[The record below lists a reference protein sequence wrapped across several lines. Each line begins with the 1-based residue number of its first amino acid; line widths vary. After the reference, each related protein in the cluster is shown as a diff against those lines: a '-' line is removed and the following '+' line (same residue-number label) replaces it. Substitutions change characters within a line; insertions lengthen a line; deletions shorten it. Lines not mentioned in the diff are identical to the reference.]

1 MAVVLQFL
9 GGEKVSLR
17 LKVAAAVGIVSL
29 CSFLF
34 VFFALN
40 RILLQRFMHLENTE
54 IAEKA
59 KQLSLL
65 VEREKRNLE
74 RIVYD
79 WAFWDDTYRFM
90 GGEYP
95 EYVEVNCTDDIFPNL
110 GIDFLGFLR
119 PDGTLVYGKSV
130 DPNTRESLPL
140 PQDLVR
146 LIRVV
151 GQSLSPAYLLDGR
164 SGFLSVQGEVW
175 FFALSWILKSDLSG
189 PPKGFLVM
197 ARRVDQ
203 SFLNHLSDLFGHEI
217 NLVALDEVSLASLY
231 EKSFTV
237 SELSPFKV
245 SITVPF
251 PYASGRGGFAL
262 TFPYERRFFAQGL
275 EVARFLLLGHLVGS
289 LGILLLLF
297 FSIERVV
304 VQRVLRL
311 ASFLQR
317 VRETGDFAERVEVQG
332 NDEVALVGSA
342 VCALL
347 EEIERRTGELAES
360 EARFR
365 RLFEEVPVG
374 VYQAS
379 FGGTVLQANSRMLA
393 ILGCSN
399 FSELEEL
406 GLSFFRQDVP
416 LSLEAFERF
425 LKEHGEVRN
434 VISTW
439 KVRDGSLR
447 FLRESARMI
456 GEEVYE
462 GTLEDVTE
470 EVLAREGAWRSE
482 MYHRVILEYSSDG
495 VVVLNREGKIEFATS
510 SVKNVTGYSPEELQG
525 ASAVSL
531 IHPEDARWVK
541 RVFLEGAEGMVKQVE
556 FRLRHR
562 NGEWRTIEAVGRILL
577 SHPLIQGIVVTIRDV
592 TEKRRVEEEL
602 RFLGFRDAL
611 TGLYN
616 RLYFEEELQRLNSSR
631 LLPLSII
638 IGDVNGL
645 KIVNDAFGHAE
656 GDRLLQVVAEAFRA
670 SCRQEDVVARWGG
683 DEFAV
688 ILPKTG
694 KDVAW
699 EICSRVREKL
709 QKEPLPLPV
718 GIALGWATRE
728 NLFQSLEDVVKEAEE
743 RMYRAKLSER
753 ESFYRDILTALEDAL
768 LRIKGKRFLE
778 EVKYLALRFAER
790 IALPLGEQEKLSLL
804 ARFHDVGVIP
814 LVQQGEWPGLP
825 KEVFLRRHTESGYF
839 IASNIPLLV
848 PISEAILSHE
858 ERWDGKGLPR
868 GLRGEEIPLLSRIVA
883 LCVAFLERSP
893 SEALEYIKG
902 ESGSIFDPFLAR
914 EFLCL
919 VQGNLAGNGAQKL

>member
-1 MAVVLQFL
+1 M
-9 GGEKVSLR
+9 SLR
-17 LKVAAAVGIVSL
+17 LKVATVVGIVSL

-54 IAEKA
+54 IAEKTR
-59 KQLSLL
+59 QLSLL
-65 VEREKRNLE
+65 VEKEKKNLE

-90 GGEYP
+90 GGGYS

-110 GIDFLGFLR
+110 GIDFLGFFE

-130 DPNTRESLPL
+130 DSNTQEPFPL
-140 PQDLVR
+140 SQDFVR
-146 LIRVV
+146 LVQAV
-151 GQSLSPAYLLDGR
+151 GKSLSPAYLLEGR
-164 SGFLSVQGEVW
+164 SGFLSVGEAVW
-175 FFALSWILKSDLSG
+175 LFALSWILKSDLSG
-189 PPKGFLVM
+189 PPRGFLVM
-197 ARRVDQ
+197 ARRVDEP
-203 SFLNHLSDLFGHEI
+203 FLNHLSDLFGHEI
-217 NLVALDEVSLASLY
+217 DLAALDEVSFASLY
-231 EKSFTV
+231 ERNFTV
-237 SELSPFKV
+237 IELSPFKV
-245 SITVPF
+245 SIAAPF
-251 PYASGRGGFAL
+251 PYALGRGGFAL
-262 TFPYERRFFAQGL
+262 AFPYERRFFAQGL
-275 EVARFLLLGHLVGS
+275 EVVRFLLLGHLVGS

-317 VRETGDFAERVEVQG
+317 VRETGNFAEQMEVQG

-342 VCALL
+342 VCAFLK
-347 EEIERRTGELAES
+347 EIERRTEELAES

-379 FGGTVLQANSRMLA
+379 FGGKVLQANSRMLA
-393 ILGCSN
+393 ILGCSS

-406 GLSFFRQDVP
+406 GLSFFRQDVS
-416 LSLEAFERF
+416 LSLETFERF

-439 KVRDGSLR
+439 RVQDGSLR

-456 GEEVYE
+456 GEELYE

-482 MYHRVILEYSSDG
+482 MYYRVILEYSSDG

-541 RVFLEGAEGMVKQVE
+541 RVFLEGVEGMVKQVE

-577 SHPLIQGIVVTIRDV
+577 SHPLIRGIVVTIRDV

-602 RFLGFRDAL
+602 RFLSFRDAL

-616 RLYFEEELQRLNSSR
+616 RLYFEEELRRLNSSR

-638 IGDVNGL
+638 VGDVNGL

-656 GDRLLQVVAEAFRA
+656 GDRLLRVVAKAFRA

-688 ILPKTG
+688 ILPRASET
-694 KDVAW
+694 VALG
-699 EICSRVREKL
+699 ICERIREKL
-709 QKEPLPLPV
+709 NQEKLPLPV
-718 GIALGWATRE
+718 RIALGWATWE
-728 NLFQSLEDVVKEAEE
+728 NLSQSLEDIVKEAEE

-753 ESFYRDILTALEDAL
+753 EGFYQEVLAALEDAL
-768 LRIKGKRFLE
+768 LRIKGERFLK
-778 EVKYLALRFAER
+778 EVEHLALRFAKR

-804 ARFHDVGVIP
+804 ARFHDVGVVP
-814 LVQQGEWPGLP
+814 LVQRGEWPGLP
-825 KEVFLRRHTESGYF
+825 REVFLRRHTESGYF
-839 IASNIPLLV
+839 ITSNIPLLA

-868 GLRGEEIPLLSRIVA
+868 GLRGEEIPLLSRIIA
-883 LCVAFLERSP
+883 LCIAFLERP
-893 SEALEYIKG
+893 SAEALEYIER
-902 ESGSIFDPFLAR
+902 ESGSIFDPFLVR
-914 EFLCL
+914 EFLYL
-919 VQGNLAGNGAQKL
+919 VRGNFAGNGVQKL